1 MSVRLLRYHNE
12 TYLSLD
18 NGKTMLLDS
27 REIREFLKNYA
38 NSSFYDSLSSEI
50 SESTIAAEGALL
62 AEVHENGNLVI
73 CNPTLISEA
82 FGVND
87 FPYLTTEEYAQKHNR
102 KQGIVLRLCR
112 NGRLE
117 GALQKNDVW
126 LIPENTPYPADARV
140 GTRVPSAP
148 TKKRT

>member
-1 MSVRLLRYHNE
+1 MSVRLLRYNNE
-12 TYLSLD
+12 ICLSLEE
-18 NGKTMLLDS
+18 GKTMLLDS

-38 NSSFYDSLSSEI
+38 NRSFYDSLSSEI
-50 SESTIAAEGALL
+50 SEAAITVEGELL

-87 FPYLTTEEYAQKHNR
+87 FPYLTTDEYAKKHNR
-102 KQGIVLRLCR
+102 KQGIILRLCR

-140 GTRVPSAP
+140 GARVPTAP